1 MNDLEFAQKCAAGDK
16 RAWDEFVDKYSRLI
30 YNYIHSVFNL
40 KSQHR
45 FSRENINDL
54 FQEIFV
60 SLAKDNFR
68 KLKSFKAKN
77 GCSLASWLRQVVINS
92 TLDYIR
98 NSRTLVSLD
107 AETQDGSNLKEMLAD
122 GSPPVTQGLCDE
134 ERIRELK
141 DCIGRLDNDD
151 KFFLELH
158 VNRGLRLAELGG
170 ILGIS
175 RGAVDMRKHKI
186 IGRLRDCFKSKGFQ
200 LDFSS

>member
-1 MNDLEFAQKCAAGDK
+1 MNDLEFVQKCAAGDK

-40 KSQHR
+40 KAQQR
-45 FSRENINDL
+45 FNRENINDL

-77 GCSLASWLRQVVINS
+77 GCSLASWLRQVVINAA
-92 TLDYIR
+92 LDYVR
-98 NSRTLVSLD
+98 RSKALVSLD
-107 AETQDGSNLKEMLAD
+107 AEAPDGSTLKEMLAD
-122 GSPPVTQGLCDE
+122 RSVSAAQGLCDE
-134 ERIRELK
+134 ERIRGLK

-158 VNRGLRLAELGG
+158 VNKGLKPAQLGE

-175 RGAVDMRKHKI
+175 RAAVDMRKHKI
-186 IGRLRDCFKSKGFQ
+186 IGRLKDCFKSKGLLMVQ
-200 LDFSS
+200 